1 MNIPNYNI
9 NDNEKKL
16 KVKSEAINKM
26 SRLTSP
32 YIIS

>member
-16 KVKSEAINKM
+16 KVKSEVINKM
-26 SRLTSP
+26 PRLINSNF
-32 YIIS
+32 